1 MPHLCPYVSKKRLLI
16 IFIQVFKV
24 KEQDLFPGGKRTI
37 SVAVFFSVNMLLEI
51 FWVNIHV
58 RNLSGEY
65 VYNRTINRNV
75 IKVKCFSRRMIVNFR
90 WEMLSRLS
98 EKRRKMKV
106 YHFSSL
112 FLLLRYFTFI
122 KVRIS
127 CWSR

>member
-1 MPHLCPYVSKKRLLI
+1 MTHLCPYVSKKRLLI

-37 SVAVFFSVNMLLEI
+37 SVVVFFSVNMLLEI